1 MGKSVI
7 GSMSCL
13 LVLATALAGCGADEQ
28 PKEGSADIVKSNPPP
43 TELSPE
49 FQERQ
54 AEKMRHGGFDPNNPD
69 ASQGHR

>member
-1 MGKSVI
+1 MKKS
-7 GSMSCL
+7 GLRSTWCL

-43 TELSPE
+43 SELSPE

-54 AEKMRHGGFDPNNPD
+54 AEKMRHGGFDPSNPD